1 VQFFEDVFW
10 INLLRYVS
18 FLNQYCP
25 ADPQSFFN
33 TIGHGETN
41 SLISSAAPQLSTLP
55 ICSRGYLAEI
65 MRNWLEHDLLALAVL
80 VIGLAVV
87 ELIAFVI

>member
-41 SLISSAAPQLSTLP
+41 SLISSAAPQLP
-55 ICSRGYLAEI
+55 EI
-65 MRNWLEHDLLALAVL
+65 VRALTTKRRIPFAGACAL
-80 VIGLAVV
+80 SFA
-87 ELIAFVI
+87 